1 MHGSAKIRNHGKG
14 ETAMSRVR
22 RQWLVII
29 CLAVLVLGLNYGAA
43 AAEIFGN
50 YKLQDKVGLHEL
62 KVSKWQQ
69 PGCIKFT
76 IRVELDAENR
86 WGEMSGVAD
95 LKGNTATY
103 SDKDC
108 PLTITFQGNK
118 AVVRAPQCRDR
129 FGLLPFDGVYIKR

>member
-1 MHGSAKIRNHGKG
+1 MQGSAKIRNHGLG

-29 CLAVLVLGLNYGAA
+29 CLAVLVLGLNYGA

-103 SDKDC
+103 PDKDC

>member
-1 MHGSAKIRNHGKG
+1 MQGSAKIRNHGLV

-29 CLAVLVLGLNYGAA
+29 CLAVLVLGLNYGA

-103 SDKDC
+103 SFKDC

-129 FGLLPFDGVYIKR
+129 FGLLPFDGVYIKK

>member
-1 MHGSAKIRNHGKG
+1 MQGSAKIRNHGLG

-29 CLAVLVLGLNYGAA
+29 CLAVLVLGLNYGAT
-43 AAEIFGN
+43 AEIFGN

-103 SDKDC
+103 SFKDC

-129 FGLLPFDGVYIKR
+129 FGLLPFDGVYIKK

>member
-1 MHGSAKIRNHGKG
+1 MQGSAKIRNHGLG

-29 CLAVLVLGLNYGAA
+29 CLAVLVLGLNYGA

-103 SDKDC
+103 SFKDC

-129 FGLLPFDGVYIKR
+129 FGPLPFDGVYIKK

>member
-1 MHGSAKIRNHGKG
+1 
-14 ETAMSRVR
+14 
-22 RQWLVII
+22 
-29 CLAVLVLGLNYGAA
+29 LAVLVLGLNYGA

-103 SDKDC
+103 SFKDC

-129 FGLLPFDGVYIKR
+129 FGLLPFDGVYIKK

>member
-1 MHGSAKIRNHGKG
+1 
-14 ETAMSRVR
+14 MSRVR

-29 CLAVLVLGLNYGAA
+29 CLAFLVLGPNYGA

-62 KVSKWQQ
+62 MVSKWHQ
-69 PGCIKFT
+69 PGSIKFN
-76 IRVELDAENR
+76 IRVQIDAENR
-86 WGEMSGVAD
+86 FGGMSGVAD

-118 AVVRAPQCRDR
+118 AVVHASQCRDR
-129 FGLLPFDGVYIKR
+129 FGPLPFDGVYLKK

>member
-1 MHGSAKIRNHGKG
+1 MQGSAKIRNHGLG

-29 CLAVLVLGLNYGAA
+29 CLAVLVLGLNYGA

-103 SDKDC
+103 SFKDC

-129 FGLLPFDGVYIKR
+129 FGLLPFDGVYIKK

>member
-1 MHGSAKIRNHGKG
+1 
-14 ETAMSRVR
+14 MSRGR

-29 CLAVLVLGLNYGAA
+29 CSVFLVLCLNYGAA

-62 KVSKWQQ
+62 MVSKWQQ
-69 PGCIKFT
+69 PGSIKFT
-76 IRVELDAENR
+76 IRVEIDAENR
-86 WGEMSGVAD
+86 WGGMSGVAD

-103 SDKDC
+103 ADKDC

-118 AVVRAPQCRDR
+118 AVVHAPQCRDR
-129 FGLLPFDGVYIKR
+129 FGPLPFDGVYIKK

>member
-1 MHGSAKIRNHGKG
+1 MHGSAKIRNHGKE

-50 YKLQDKVGLHEL
+50 YKLRDKVGLHEL

-76 IRVELDAENR
+76 IRVELEAENR
-86 WGEMSGVAD
+86 WGGMSGVAD

-103 SDKDC
+103 ADKDC

-129 FGLLPFDGVYIKR
+129 FGPLPFDGVYIKK